1 MSVAF
6 ADYDDDGFMD
16 VFVTN
21 DAVPNFLFHNR
32 RDGTFEEVG
41 AAGRRGRAR
50 RTDGPSRAWAPTS
63 ATTTTTAGPTSC

>member
-6 ADYDDDGFMD
+6 ADYDGDGFTD

-32 RDGTFEEVG
+32 RNGTFEEV
-41 AAGRRGRAR
+41 AVCWPASRCRQRPAGVGHGRGL
-50 RTDGPSRAWAPTS
+50 P
-63 ATTTTTAGPTSC
+63 